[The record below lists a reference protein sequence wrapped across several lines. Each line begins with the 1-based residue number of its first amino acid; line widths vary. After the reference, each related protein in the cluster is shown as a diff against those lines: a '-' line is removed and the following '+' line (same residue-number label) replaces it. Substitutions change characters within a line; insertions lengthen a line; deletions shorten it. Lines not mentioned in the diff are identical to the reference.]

1 MTFMADY
8 YTQIKLVH
16 IVCVVLSGSLFSL
29 RGVLMFGGSV
39 YANHSMVSRLSYVI
53 DTTLL
58 AAAVLLTIIIHQY
71 PFVQAW
77 LTAKVLLLV
86 LYVVLGILALRRGK
100 TRASRTAFF
109 AAALITYSFII
120 SVAVLHDPRGFLLFV

>member
-1 MTFMADY
+1 MAEY
-8 YTQIKLVH
+8 YAQIKLVH

-29 RGVLMFGGSV
+29 RGALMFAGSD
-39 YANHSMVSRLSYVI
+39 YANHPLVARVSYVI
-53 DTTLL
+53 DTALL

-77 LTAKVLLLV
+77 LTVKILLLV
-86 LYVVLGILALRRGK
+86 LYIVLGILALRRGK
-100 TRASRTAFF
+100 TRSSRAGFF

-120 SVAVLHDPRGFLLFV
+120 SVAFLHDP